1 MRARI
6 NGQWWDVQFSKQLKD
21 YGHCEVTRRRR
32 GKPRRVIKLRSR
44 QPDAAL
50 VDTLVH
56 EILHAYYW
64 DILSEHA
71 VTHSARDI
79 ARLLNRVFEIR
90 RRAETGAHR
99 QT

>member
-6 NGQWWDVQFSKQLKD
+6 NGQWWDVQFSKQLRD
-21 YGHCEVTRRRR
+21 YGHCEITRPRR

-90 RRAETGAHR
+90 RRGETGA
-99 QT
+99 

>member
-6 NGQWWDVQFSKQLKD
+6 NGQSWEVQFSPQLRD
-21 YGHCEVTRRRR
+21 YGHCEVTRRKR

-44 QPDAAL
+44 QSDAAL

-56 EILHAYYW
+56 EVLHAYYW
-64 DILSEHA
+64 DILSEYA

-90 RRAETGAHR
+90 RRGGGAP
-99 QT
+99 